1 MGMPIRAKVK
11 ISTVRK
17 EDEVNRI
24 IKTLIRR
31 DGMTEKEARSYFEEC
46 REEFMEMLE
55 RDKMPDSA
63 LMDYFG
69 LEDDYIEEFLFG

>member
-1 MGMPIRAKVK
+1 M
-11 ISTVRK
+11 
-17 EDEVNRI
+17 NRI

-31 DGMTEKEARSYFEEC
+31 DGMTAEEARKYFEEC
-46 REEFMEMLE
+46 REEFMEMLR
-55 RDKMPDSA
+55 RDEVPDSV

>member
-1 MGMPIRAKVK
+1 M
-11 ISTVRK
+11 
-17 EDEVNRI
+17 NRI

-31 DGMTEKEARSYFEEC
+31 DGMTEEEATRYFREC
-46 REEFMEMLE
+46 REEFMEMLGKGE
-55 RDKMPDSA
+55 TLDSA

>member
-1 MGMPIRAKVK
+1 M
-11 ISTVRK
+11 
-17 EDEVNRI
+17 NRI

-31 DGMTEKEARSYFEEC
+31 DGMTAEEATNYFREC
-46 REEFMEMLE
+46 REEFMEMLGRGE
-55 RDKMPDSA
+55 MPDSV